1 MGTSYVPMKPKDL
14 LYFKEVNIEIM
25 EGGLQCSSPVS
36 ESPSGSGLENTIF
49 SFAKNIDVKCFM

>member
-1 MGTSYVPMKPKDL
+1 MKPKDL

-25 EGGLQCSSPVS
+25 EGGLQCLPPVT